1 MQFQVE
7 ETKRVVPFI
16 SELEGERSGKG
27 GEEVSGG
34 GGGRGDDP
42 QDS

>member
-1 MQFQVE
+1 M
-7 ETKRVVPFI
+7 PFI
-16 SELEGERSGKG
+16 SEVEGEKAEK
-27 GEEVSGG
+27 GEEVSGGGG